1 MYPAQNICY
10 TAKGQTFYNLVFE
23 FVMPIAATPTYGE
36 KLLNK
41 FLRDL
46 PRKQFFYHHEPQI
59 NTLDGHS
66 SKPDFV
72 VVAAL
77 LGVVVIEV
85 KDWVKLTGGDQQLI
99 HTV

>member
-1 MYPAQNICY
+1 
-10 TAKGQTFYNLVFE
+10 
-23 FVMPIAATPTYGE
+23 MPFAATPTYGE

-41 FLRDL
+41 LLRDL
-46 PRKQFFYHHEPQI
+46 PRKQFFYHYEPQL
-59 NTLDGHS
+59 NTADGHS

-72 VVAAL
+72 AVAAL

-99 HTV
+99 RTVRSNGEPMKPLTVRLMLS